1 MRPTPRLGRWLLAAL
16 AATLLAGITTTAAAD
31 SSARELR
38 VQLKWYHQAQFAG
51 FYTADDQ
58 GYFAERD
65 LEVTL
70 TPGVPGE
77 NPLQRLVDG
86 DADVAEGS
94 MDQAVAVSQAGTT
107 VVNIAQLFQNSDSV
121 LICRTRPGLA
131 SAQDLASATVSVG
144 DRRSIVEEMFDAM
157 FGGGAEERYV
167 PPRPFIEALTRGGA
181 DCQWGSTFNEYWR
194 AEAAGLDV
202 FVITPEELG
211 VVNIEDG
218 LYVREDRLGDP
229 EFRRS
234 LVDLLIALERGW
246 EFAALHPSSTVML
259 VRGQDPTL
267 EAEGQRQQLEA
278 VLPLFG
284 DRFGFFDITRE
295 NTSGT
300 PRSQRCTRCDRFG
313 YFDIARFE
321 TVDGNGVPTLPDALR
336 DRLWTHDIFN
346 ATQDELG
353 QAPFV
358 TPVTRHYIE
367 VLRASPWYRWM
378 MRFGVVAA
386 ALAGALTGARLGY
399 RFWGRL
405 VLATL
410 TALGG
415 GVLRDILL
423 GGDRYPSYLVHD
435 PSDLYLVLGTA
446 VAVTALQH
454 VRARSGSL
462 DRLDRA
468 AQRADVVGFSVLAVN
483 GATVAIVA
491 GATLI
496 WVPIAAALTVAGG
509 GILTDVLTRREHEGF
524 RGHVYE
530 EAAVIGALTLLAGL
544 AVANRHEHRPIL
556 VLGSVLLSLAVLFA
570 LRISIHRFGLRYPRW
585 GAHRADTHADV
596 DAPLPDQPASGAAH
610 SGEYGL
616 YANSQ
621 R

>member
-1 MRPTPRLGRWLLAAL
+1 MHPTPRSGRWLLVAL
-16 AATLLAGITTTAAAD
+16 AATVLAGMTASAATAD
-31 SSARELR
+31 PGMRELR

-51 FYTADDQ
+51 YYAADDQ

-70 TPGVPGE
+70 TPGIPGE

-86 DADVAEGS
+86 EADVAEGS
-94 MDQAVAVSQAGTT
+94 MDQAVAVTRSGTT
-107 VVNIAQLFQNSDSV
+107 VVNIAQLFQTSDSV
-121 LICRTRPGLA
+121 LICRTRLGLA
-131 SAQDLASATVSVG
+131 SAQDLASVTVSVG
-144 DRRSIVEEMFDAM
+144 DRRPLVEEMFDAM
-157 FGGGAEERYV
+157 FGADAEERYV
-167 PPRPFIEALTRGGA
+167 PPRPFIEALTRGDA

-202 FVITPEELG
+202 FVITPAELG
-211 VVNIEDG
+211 VINIEDG
-218 LYVREDRLGDP
+218 LYVRKDRLGDA
-229 EFRRS
+229 EFRRA

-259 VRGQDPTL
+259 VRSQDPTL

-284 DRFGFFDITRE
+284 DRFGYFDVTRDE
-295 NTSGT
+295 VSSTSGS
-300 PRSQRCTRCDRFG
+300 PNCTRCDRFG

-321 TVDGNGVPTLPDALR
+321 TVDANGVPTLPDALQ

-346 ATQDELG
+346 ATQHELG

-386 ALAGALTGARLGY
+386 ALSGALTGARLGY

-435 PSDLYLVLGTA
+435 PSDLYLVLATA
-446 VAVTALQH
+446 AAVTALQH
-454 VRARSGSL
+454 LRARTASL
-462 DRLDRA
+462 ERLDRA

-530 EAAVIGALTLLAGL
+530 EAAVIGALALLAGL
-544 AVANRHEHRPIL
+544 AVANMHEHRPVL
-556 VLGSVLLSLAVLFA
+556 VLGAVLLALAVLFA
-570 LRISIHRFGLRYPRW
+570 LRISIHRYGLRYPRW
-585 GAHRADTHADV
+585 GAHRTGHPV
-596 DAPLPDQPASGAAH
+596 SGAAH
-610 SGEYGL
+610 SGEYGSF
-616 YANSQ
+616 ASSE

>member
-1 MRPTPRLGRWLLAAL
+1 MRRTIIGRATLACAAL
-16 AATLLAGITTTAAAD
+16 LCLGATWVTDAAAGD
-31 SSARELR
+31 GDLRALR

-51 FYTADDQ
+51 FYAADDQ
-58 GYFAERD
+58 GYFAERGLD
-65 LEVTL
+65 VSL

-77 NPLQRLVDG
+77 NPLQRVVDG

-94 MDQAVAVSQAGTT
+94 MDQAVAVSKSGTR
-107 VVNIAQLFQNSDSV
+107 VVNIAQLFQDADSV

-131 SAQDLASATVSVG
+131 SARDLANATVSVG
-144 DRRSIVEEMFDAM
+144 DRRPIVEAMFDAM
-157 FGGGAEERYV
+157 FDGTSNERYV

-194 AEAAGLDV
+194 AEVAGVDV
-202 FVITPEELG
+202 FIVSPEQLG

-218 LYVREDRLGDP
+218 LYVRADRLGDP
-229 EFRRS
+229 EFRS
-234 LVDLLIALERGW
+234 ALVDLLIALEEGW
-246 EFAALHPSSTVML
+246 EFTALHPSSAVML

-267 EAEGQRQQLEA
+267 DADGQRQQLEA

-284 DRFGFFDITRE
+284 DRFGFFGINRE
-295 NTSGT
+295 SALA
-300 PRSQRCTRCDRFG
+300 PRSRTCGRCDRFG

-321 TVDGNGVPTLPDALR
+321 TVDGNGVPTLPEALR

-346 ATQDELG
+346 ATQDALG

-378 MRFGVVAA
+378 IRFGVVAA
-386 ALAGALTGARLGY
+386 ALSGALTGVRLGY

-405 VLATL
+405 VLAGL

-415 GVLRDILL
+415 GVVRDILL
-423 GGDRYPSYLVHD
+423 GGDRYPTYLVHD
-435 PSDLYLVLGTA
+435 PSDLYLVFGTA
-446 VAVTALQH
+446 LAVTALH
-454 VRARSGSL
+454 HIRARSGSL
-462 DRLDRA
+462 DKLDVA
-468 AQRADVVGFSVLAVN
+468 TQRADVVGFSVLAVN

-491 GATLI
+491 GASLI

-530 EAAVIGALTLLAGL
+530 EAAVLGALAMLPGL
-544 AVANRHEHRPIL
+544 AVANRHEHRPVL
-556 VLGSVLLSLAVLFA
+556 VLVAVLVSLAVLFA

-585 GAHRADTHADV
+585 GAHRDRTP
-596 DAPLPDQPASGAAH
+596 APTAA
-610 SGEYGL
+610 
-616 YANSQ
+616 
-621 R
+621 